1 MDYNNNHEDSWSK
14 MMRRS
19 LLAGVSEKNPFAL
32 TSGPLGQSDVSGIS
46 LLAKKTL
53 DQQCGSIL
61 SVADE
66 IWLAII
72 KIQDLMEIRNN
83 INENCMQSEEEAN
96 RLLKA
101 TNSVQQLIEHI
112 SAQEDTYITLSDSIN
127 RNTIQ
132 IVQSY
137 LALMKKSS
145 STATAITEDVSSE
158 MKLSI
163 KPQNQGVEKS
173 LLNATSIQDLTK
185 FSIENTLENHTGCN
199 PVELAQGKL
208 DHMRYD
214 DFIIMQAFILICYR
228 FAMSQALGTNHTFN
242 AASILKACIAKRE
255 HATSLLN
262 ESDTEQTFNLHEFSK
277 QNSLSDQ
284 LQHALTVNPDFLR
297 KLEST
302 LSDLKELSDSRK
314 PDNDKQ
320 GEEAA

>member
-1 MDYNNNHEDSWSK
+1 MDYNNNQEDSWSK

-46 LLAKKTL
+46 LLAKRTL

-145 STATAITEDVSSE
+145 TIATTIADEVSTE
-158 MKLSI
+158 MKLSV

-173 LLNATSIQDLTK
+173 LLSATSIQDLVK
-185 FSIENTLENHTGCN
+185 FSIENTLEIHTGCN

-208 DHMRYD
+208 NHQCYD
-214 DFIIMQAFILICYR
+214 DYIVIQAFLLICYR
-228 FAMSQALGTNHTFN
+228 FAMSQALGTNNTFN
-242 AASILKACIAKRE
+242 ASGVLKACIAKKVS
-255 HATSLLN
+255 ATSILN
-262 ESDTEQTFNLHEFSK
+262 ESDVEQTFNLHEFSK
-277 QNSLSDQ
+277 QNTLSDQ

-314 PDNDKQ
+314 PDDDQQN
-320 GEEAA
+320 EEAA